1 MKILIATDSFKGSL
15 TSIQAGQAIAKG
27 IDLANINATVDFCPV
42 ADGGEGTV
50 DAFLVA
56 TKSTRTS
63 VKVTGPL
70 GKPVECVYCRL
81 GDLAVVEMASKICPA
96 F

>member
-50 DAFLVA
+50 DGTHPNDFGFASIA
-56 TKSTRTS
+56 KA
-63 VKVTGPL
+63 
-70 GKPVECVYCRL
+70 L
-81 GDLAVVEMASKICPA
+81 GDLLEEELLVD
-96 F
+96 